1 MHNPGLTLDGR
12 ALRLP
17 LGDGRRDTSR
27 GGGQDAR
34 VNHMNQWSL
43 DEYYR
48 VRELDREVELLR
60 KRKKEDP
67 LSPLARPPPVE
78 PPKPEEDGWDA
89 LLAGKLPELVR
100 AIEQLKEE
108 IEVRT
113 GLRDYSVGEIDH
125 QIFYLQSSLA
135 EFSRWGLDYNTGV
148 DVKRNWLEKQLGEL
162 HKERRRLEHQCFNDL
177 VQLRK
182 ELRDAVAE
190 YRQLA
195 RHQRLLRGGDS
206 DRD

>member
-1 MHNPGLTLDGR
+1 M
-12 ALRLP
+12 LRLP
-17 LGDGRRDTSR
+17 PGR
-27 GGGQDAR
+27 GGTDTGQGSGQDAR
-34 VNHMNQWSL
+34 VNHMNHQSL

-48 VRELDREVELLR
+48 VWQLEREVELLR

-78 PPKPEEDGWDA
+78 PAKPGEDGWDA

-100 AIEQLKEE
+100 SIEQLKEE

-125 QIFYLQSSLA
+125 QIFYLQSSLT
-135 EFSRWGLDYNTGV
+135 EFSHWGLGYNTGV

-162 HKERRRLEHQCFNDL
+162 RKERRRLEHQCFNDL
-177 VQLRK
+177 VQLRR
-182 ELRDAVAE
+182 ELREVVAE

-195 RHQRLLRGGDS
+195 RRQRLLRGGEADG
-206 DRD
+206 D